1 MPIFQRLLRSMLS
14 LLLIEFWVNL
24 DFNFLDCQFLVF
36 IFLENDPNSLISVSY
51 PKLNIL
57 TYPSQWQ
64 MPIIFYILPVY
75 MAVSPPLANCEQ
87 ALQDAV
93 AVGPFHTTANA
104 PWRTCTPATPLL
116 ENTYLILCSSRK
128 CTYDL
133 PTEGTFALDP
143 PPPWNFH
150 PRGYVL
156 DPPAP
161 PGISVIF
168 ELGWVPSGKNI
179 CVKILLHYIIMRKVI
194 FSAIK

>member
-1 MPIFQRLLRSMLS
+1 
-14 LLLIEFWVNL
+14 
-24 DFNFLDCQFLVF
+24 
-36 IFLENDPNSLISVSY
+36 
-51 PKLNIL
+51 
-57 TYPSQWQ
+57 
-64 MPIIFYILPVY
+64 
-75 MAVSPPLANCEQ
+75 MAVSPPPANCEQ

-93 AVGPFHTTANA
+93 AVGPFHTTASA

-128 CTYDL
+128 YTYDL

-150 PRGYVL
+150 PRGYVS

-168 ELGWVPSGKNI
+168 ELGWIPSGKNI
-179 CVKILLHYIIMRKVI
+179 CVKNVVALYYHAKDNFFCDKMRKKI
-194 FSAIK
+194 FLLMLIRIRCLIISRPFLANIV